1 MKEILVKIIHGFI
14 IGAGGLLPGVSGGNF
29 ALAFGYYQKLLSWIS
44 DLRKNFKNNFIF
56 FFPVALGAV
65 LGFVI
70 AGVLMSS
77 LFDRWEMEM
86 IFVFSGCLFGT
97 LPGLFSGVKSKIQ
110 NEKKSHMVFYLFL
123 FLIFLLLGVSVIVFN
138 SKYLLVTGKS
148 DFFSY
153 LPEFLKWFLSGMI
166 IGIGI
171 LIPGSSAAIVLIFLG
186 VYPELMNSIKI
197 IDLNILYKV
206 FLGLI
211 FSIVIFSKFLSWIFC
226 KFDKASHVVI
236 LGIVSG
242 SGWIFLPWLRDNKNL
257 LICLIL
263 LLAGFIFS
271 FVFEKWVNKN
281 E

>member
-65 LGFVI
+65 LGFVV

-97 LPGLFSGVKSKIQ
+97 LPGLFPGVKSKIQ

-123 FLIFLLLGVSVIVFN
+123 FLIFLLLGISVIVFN

-148 DFFSY
+148 DLFSY
-153 LPEFLKWFLSGMI
+153 FPEFLKWFLSGMI

>member
-1 MKEILVKIIHGFI
+1 MKGILVKIIHGFI

-29 ALAFGYYQKLLSWIS
+29 ALAFGYYQRLLSWIG
-44 DLRKNFKNNFIF
+44 DLRKNFKTNLIF
-56 FFPVALGAV
+56 FLPVAVGAV
-65 LGFVI
+65 FGFVV

-86 IFVFSGCLFGT
+86 IFIFSGCLFGT
-97 LPGLFSGVKSKIQ
+97 LPGLFAGVKNKIQ
-110 NEKKSHMVFYLFL
+110 NDKKSLLVFYLFL
-123 FLIFLLLGVSVIVFN
+123 FLFFLLLGVFVIVFN
-138 SKYLLVTGKS
+138 SKYQLFTGKG

-153 LPEFLKWFLSGMI
+153 LPDFLKWFLSGMI
-166 IGIGI
+166 IGAGI

-197 IDLNILYKV
+197 IDLKILYKV
-206 FLGLI
+206 FLGLV
-211 FSIVIFSKFLSWIFC
+211 FSIILFSKLLSWIFC

-236 LGIVSG
+236 LGMVSG
-242 SGWIFLPWLRDNKNL
+242 SGWIFLPWLKNNGNL

-263 LLAGFIFS
+263 LSAGFVFS
-271 FVFEKWVNKN
+271 FFFEKWVNKN